1 MDISG
6 DEICLFSVVIHT
18 IQQKHPRRNRYEKE
32 TGVRRKAKDGSRKV
46 RKEREG
52 KENGKKVKSAFV
64 ASYGYTVMSAA
75 RVRGKTSI
83 P

>member
-1 MDISG
+1 
-6 DEICLFSVVIHT
+6 
-18 IQQKHPRRNRYEKE
+18 
-32 TGVRRKAKDGSRKV
+32 V

-52 KENGKKVKSAFV
+52 KQNGKKFKSAFV